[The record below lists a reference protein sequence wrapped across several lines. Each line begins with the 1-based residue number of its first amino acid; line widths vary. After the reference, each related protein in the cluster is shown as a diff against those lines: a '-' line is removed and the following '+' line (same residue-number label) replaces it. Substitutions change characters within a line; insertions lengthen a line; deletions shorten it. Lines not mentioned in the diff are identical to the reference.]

1 MTPIQRGLAAAR
13 GGFARSLAPTGKA
26 RSARPLKR
34 AMILLASMCG
44 LFAALCGT
52 QTSHAA
58 QGLSLEMVYLT
69 RAEKPRLSLAFVD
82 PEVEAPGV
90 WGARLALKDNQ
101 TTGRFL
107 GHTYSLR
114 EVVVPADGDIAAAFE
129 QEVASGHR
137 HFIADLAHDDLLAI
151 ARAEGADGTL
161 IFNGRAG
168 ETDLR
173 TDTCFNHVFHT
184 ALSLAQR
191 SDALMQFLVWKR
203 WANVFLLSGTGPG
216 DAAFA
221 EAIRQSARKFGA
233 EIVADEAYAYSPIA
247 RRTDSGHIQVQRQMP
262 IATQGAGDDYD
273 VLVVADENDLFGEY
287 LPFNTHAPRP
297 VAGTQGL
304 APLSWH
310 RVQEQW
316 GSTQFQNRFVAEA
329 GRWMEER
336 DYGAWLAVRAIGEAV
351 TRTNTTDTGAV
362 RAYLRSGD
370 FALGGFKG
378 VGLSFRTW
386 NQQMRQPVILT
397 NKRVLVSVS
406 PQPGFLHQRT
416 KLDSLGYDQPETSCN
431 LQ

>member
-1 MTPIQRGLAAAR
+1 MKPIRRGLAAAQ
-13 GGFARSLAPTGKA
+13 GSLARIATDTLPTRFAGAA
-26 RSARPLKR
+26 RCA
-34 AMILLASMCG
+34 
-44 LFAALCGT
+44 LFALACMSALIGGPAGGGV
-52 QTSHAA
+52 SLAA
-58 QGLSLEMVYLT
+58 ESLSLEMVYLT
-69 RAEKPRLSLAFVD
+69 RAEKPRLSLSFVD
-82 PEVEAPGV
+82 PEVEDPGV

-107 GHTYSLR
+107 DHAYTLR
-114 EVVVPADGDIAAAFE
+114 EVVVPADGDIVAAFE
-129 QEVASGHR
+129 NEIAGGHR
-137 HFIADLAHDDLLAI
+137 YFIADLIHDDLLAI
-151 ARAEGADGTL
+151 ARAEGAEGTL

-173 TDTCFNHVFHT
+173 TDTCFPQVFHT

-203 WANVFLLSGTGPG
+203 WPDVFLLSGTGPG

-233 EIVADEAYAYSPIA
+233 EIVTDEAYAYSPIA
-247 RRTDSGHIQVQRQMP
+247 RRTDSGHIQVQTQMP
-262 IATQGAGDDYD
+262 VATQGAGDDYD
-273 VLVVADENDLFGEY
+273 VLVVSDENDLFGEY
-287 LPFNTHAPRP
+287 LAFNTYAPRP

-304 APLSWH
+304 APMSWH

-316 GSTQFQNRFVAEA
+316 GSTQFQNRFAKEA

-351 TRTNTTDTGAV
+351 TRTDTTDPAAV
-362 RAYLRSGD
+362 RAYLRSDD

-397 NKRVLVSVS
+397 NRRVLVSVS
-406 PQPGFLHQRT
+406 PQPGFLHQRN
-416 KLDSLGYDQPETSCN
+416 KLDSLGYDQPETACN